1 MHAYIKGKKYVS
13 SDYVASMSDVERK
26 NRSRGNKTETIHK
39 EWNMKE
45 NTWLWRDI
53 FAAYSLRKQQLDISN
68 NERSGKIENVLVPDV
83 CVWALRCT
91 K

>member
-39 EWNMKE
+39 ESNMKE
-45 NTWLWRDI
+45 NT
-53 FAAYSLRKQQLDISN
+53 
-68 NERSGKIENVLVPDV
+68 
-83 CVWALRCT
+83 
-91 K
+91 